1 MKNYFEKNEDC
12 ENTED
17 TRRSIGDG
25 TTENYVEFFR
35 GYKEAGDEGREST
48 ENTELDSEF
57 YEKYQCGEDLRLR
70 RHLKIRI
77 RNI

>member
-48 ENTELDSEF
+48 E
-57 YEKYQCGEDLRLR
+57 KYGT
-70 RHLKIRI
+70 
-77 RNI
+77 